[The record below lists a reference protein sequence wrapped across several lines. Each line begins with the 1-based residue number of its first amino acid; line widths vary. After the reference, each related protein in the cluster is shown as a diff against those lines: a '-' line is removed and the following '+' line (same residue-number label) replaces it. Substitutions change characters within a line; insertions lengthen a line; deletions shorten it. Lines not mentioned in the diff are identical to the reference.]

1 MGYSYIYMTGGTAS
15 ATSQEIVIETPDGK
29 RRIIALDR
37 DRMTLGRSTANDL
50 SYAEDAGLSRQHLA
64 VERDGKEWLV
74 RDLGSKNGT
83 LVNGETIA
91 GAHRLQPGDRITAG
105 HLTLEFGAAEA
116 AALPAQTVVFLEG
129 IGAHG
134 NSTVV
139 SSLEGALSSEERDSG
154 LEGGA
159 QMRALIRAGR
169 ELAENKPLAELFQ
182 LILDL
187 SIEAVGAARGVL
199 MTLEGDELIARAAK
213 GDAFQISKIVRDRVI
228 REKKSLLIR
237 DASLDQALAARM
249 SIVAQQI
256 RGILAAPLQTNDRVI
271 GLIYLDSP
279 HFVEFSKADL
289 NLLTV
294 MSNIAAIRI
303 ENARL
308 NEVEQAE
315 RLLAKELEQAAEIQ
329 RALLPAEP
337 PPIPG
342 LELAG
347 YNAACRTVGGDYYDF
362 LAYNDGRVAMLVG
375 DVSGKGMPASLMM
388 SSLQARVQVLFDEPS
403 DLAERVTKL
412 NHVIAKN
419 CPDNRFITF
428 FIAIVDSVTGDV
440 TYCNAGHN
448 PPLIARR
455 DGRIERL
462 TVGGVI
468 LGILSFATYD
478 QGASRLAP
486 GDVMILFSDGVTEAC
501 QPGEDEEFGEER
513 LGRLLLELRG
523 RSAKEIV
530 DGIQE
535 RLMEW
540 IGDAPAADDITLVV
554 ARRGAVNDANGMS
567 TIREFP
573 DAPGVN

>member
-1 MGYSYIYMTGGTAS
+1 GIAPAPT
-15 ATSQEIVIETPDGK
+15 QEIAIETPDGK
-29 RRIIALDR
+29 KRIVALDR
-37 DRMTLGRSTANDL
+37 ERMTLGRSTANDL
-50 SYAEDAGLSRQHLA
+50 SYADDVGLSRQHL
-64 VERDGKEWLV
+64 VLERDGKEWLV
-74 RDLGSKNGT
+74 RDLSSKNGT
-83 LVNGETIA
+83 QVNGVQISE
-91 GAHRLQPGDRITAG
+91 AHRLRSGDEIYAG
-105 HLTLEFGAAEA
+105 HLTLKFGVADAAP
-116 AALPAQTVVFLEG
+116 LPAQTVVFLEG
-129 IGAHG
+129 LAAHG
-134 NSTVV
+134 SSTVI
-139 SSLEGALSSEERDSG
+139 SSLEGALAEGGESETG
-154 LEGGA
+154 FEGGA

-169 ELAENKPLAELFQ
+169 ELAENKPLAELFH

-199 MTLEGDELIARAAK
+199 MTLEGGELIPRAAK
-213 GDAFQISKIVRDRVI
+213 GDAFQISKLVRDRVI

-237 DASLDQALAARM
+237 DARLDQALADRM
-249 SIVAQQI
+249 SIVAQQV

-279 HFVEFSKADL
+279 HFVEFTKADL

-303 ENARL
+303 EHARL

-329 RALLPAEP
+329 RGLLPAEP
-337 PPIPG
+337 PPLPG

-403 DLAERVTKL
+403 NLAERVTKL

-428 FIAIVDSVTGDV
+428 FIAIVDSVTGEV
-440 TYCNAGHN
+440 SYCNAGHN
-448 PPLIARR
+448 PPLVARR
-455 DGRIERL
+455 DGRIDHL
-462 TVGGVI
+462 TTGGIV
-468 LGILSFATYD
+468 LGILPFAKYE
-478 QGASRLAP
+478 QGVCQLSP
-486 GDVMILFSDGVTEAC
+486 GDVIVLFSDGVSEAC
-501 QPGEDEEFGEER
+501 RPGEDEEFGEER
-513 LGRLLLELRG
+513 LGQLVAELRSL
-523 RSAKEIV
+523 SAKEIV
-530 DGIQE
+530 DHVQE

-554 ARRGAVNDANGMS
+554 ARWAGPQDELRELS
-567 TIREFP
+567 TIRDFP
-573 DAPGVN
+573 DLLMR